1 MENNNEVAPSG
12 MVLLVGIIIL
22 SFGIL
27 MVNVTENNFI
37 AFFISALGC
46 VFGALVTLGGI
57 YRMVWGDK
65 EEVKMRQER
74 EKRKSVTNE
83 KEAESERKTLE
94 KYNSNVEEYERLYG
108 TLTSSIRIVQY
119 GSPNYTQKYIL
130 VYEDS
135 SHIIIK
141 DIVCKFSDI
150 ISYELVNN
158 TTVIYSSTESSSKTS
173 TKNMLGR
180 AVVGGVLLGGA
191 GAIVGGATAN
201 RHTVTTEQSA
211 NTKNDFNI
219 HLTINKISSPNLLI
233 RAWDDENLAR
243 NLVALFSVIVE
254 RNKSK

>member
-1 MENNNEVAPSG
+1 MY
-12 MVLLVGIIIL
+12 GIIIL
-22 SFGIL
+22 FFGIL
-27 MVNVTENNFI
+27 MV
-37 AFFISALGC
+37 SASGDSSFALLIGIWGCILGAI
-46 VFGALVTLGGI
+46 GTLAGI
-57 YRMVWGDK
+57 YRMMWGDK
-65 EEVKMRQER
+65 EDEKMRQER
-74 EKRKSVTNE
+74 ETLKSVANE
-83 KEAESERKTLE
+83 KEVE

-180 AVVGGVLLGGA
+180 AVVGGILLGGA